1 MISRYTRPAM
11 GAVWSDERKFQRWLD
26 VEIAAMAGWAELGVV
41 PQAAVAA
48 VRERAHVDVARILEI
63 EDRTHHDVLAFT
75 ESVAEQVNDGEHS
88 RWFHYGLTSSDI
100 GDTALGLQMRDAG
113 ELIIEGITA
122 VERAA
127 LTRAEEFRHTPMIGR
142 THGVHAEPTTFGL
155 KLLGWVTELRRQ
167 RERLQTA
174 FDGVAVGKLSGAV
187 GAYANTDP
195 RVEEYALE
203 ELGLRREDVATQ
215 VIPRDRHAA
224 LLAAIAGAGAS
235 LERYALEIRHLQRT
249 EVREAR
255 EPFAKGQKGSSAM
268 PHKQNP
274 IVCERICGLARVLR
288 ANAVVGFEDVALWH
302 ERDISHSSAERVVL
316 PDSTIALDYMLDK
329 SRWLIEGLVA
339 FPDRMLKN
347 LESSHGL
354 VFSGRVLLQL
364 VESGLS
370 REAAYEIVQRN
381 ALAAWD
387 NGSQLRDLLEADPDA
402 MAALGPD
409 ALDAA
414 FDLDSF
420 LSHVDE
426 IFDRTLTTLEVTHV

>member
-1 MISRYTRPAM
+1 M

-26 VEIAAMAGWAELGVV
+26 VEIAAMAAWAELDVV
-41 PQAAVAA
+41 PAAAVEA
-48 VRERAHVDVARILEI
+48 VRSRARVDVSRILEI

-75 ESVAEQVNDGEHS
+75 ESIAEQVNDPEHA
-88 RWFHYGLTSSDI
+88 RWFHYGLTSSDVV
-100 GDTALGLQMRDAG
+100 DTALALQLRDAG
-113 ELIIEGITA
+113 ELLVAGIA
-122 VERAA
+122 EVEKAA
-127 LTRAEEFRHTPMIGR
+127 LARAEEFRSTPMIGR

-167 RERLQTA
+167 RERLEVA
-174 FDGVAVGKLSGAV
+174 FADVTVGKLSGAV
-187 GAYANTDP
+187 GAYANIEP
-195 RVEEYALE
+195 QVEELALDA
-203 ELGLRREDVATQ
+203 LGLRREDVATQ

-235 LERYALEIRHLQRT
+235 LERHALEIRHLQRT

-255 EPFAKGQKGSSAM
+255 EPFARGQKGSSAM

-274 IVCERICGLARVLR
+274 IVCERICGLARILR
-288 ANAVVGFEDVALWH
+288 ANAIVGFEDVALWH

-316 PDSTIALDYMLDK
+316 PDSTITLDYMLEK
-329 SRWLIEGLVA
+329 ARWLVEGLVV
-339 FPDRMLKN
+339 FPDRMLQN
-347 LESSHGL
+347 LEASHGL

-370 REAAYEIVQRN
+370 REAAYEIAQRN
-381 ALAAWD
+381 ALAAWE
-387 NGSQLRDLLEADPDA
+387 NGAQLRDLLEADPA
-402 MAALGPD
+402 ATAALDPA

-420 LSHVDE
+420 LRNVDD
-426 IFDRTLTTLEVTHV
+426 IFARTLTTLEVTHV

>member
-26 VEIAAMAGWAELGVV
+26 VEIAAMAAWAELDVV
-41 PQAAVAA
+41 PRAAVDA
-48 VRERAHVDVARILEI
+48 VRERARVDVPRISEI

-75 ESVAEQVNDGEHS
+75 ESVAEQVADSELS
-88 RWFHYGLTSSDI
+88 RWFHYGLTSSDVV
-100 GDTALGLQMRDAG
+100 DTALALQLRDAG
-113 ELIIEGITA
+113 DLILAAIAE
-122 VERAA
+122 VERVA
-127 LTRAEEFRHTPMIGR
+127 LLRAEEFRHTPMIGR

-167 RERLQTA
+167 RERLRTA

-195 RVEEYALE
+195 RVEELALE
-203 ELGLRREDVATQ
+203 ALGLRREDVATQ

-224 LLAAIAGAGAS
+224 LLSAIAGAGAT
-235 LERYALEIRHLQRT
+235 LERYALEVRHLQRT

-255 EPFAKGQKGSSAM
+255 EPFAEGQKGSSAM

-288 ANAVVGFEDVALWH
+288 ANAIVGFEDIALWH

-316 PDSTIALDYMLDK
+316 PDSTIALDYMLDNT
-329 SRWLIEGLVA
+329 RWLIEGLVA

-347 LESSHGL
+347 LEASHGL

-381 ALAAWD
+381 ALAPGTTA
-387 NGSQLRDLLEADPDA
+387 R
-402 MAALGPD
+402 
-409 ALDAA
+409 
-414 FDLDSF
+414 SF
-420 LSHVDE
+420 ATCSRPTPTRSPRSTQRRSTPPSISTRSCV
-426 IFDRTLTTLEVTHV
+426 TLTRSSTARSRPPR